1 LDCER
6 FDRDSLE
13 LLYDELDDVSASA
26 LRRHVA
32 QCPRC
37 QPTWQR
43 LLLVRTAARIPL
55 EAPEPDLLS
64 DVLSRQK
71 SARRTAP
78 LAERLG
84 HFVSIMAEYA
94 MRPQL
99 AMAALLVLMVGSSLV
114 FVRSGPGRGDQVR
127 VREVGSPSADGPN
140 VHGEATPPPAPRD
153 EPHSGLTELT
163 ESSRA
168 NQVVAKEEGESAKRA
183 PSAAPSTD
191 SPVLPPTYEEAM
203 RAYQDGRYAEAE
215 RLFGEVSKTGGE
227 KAGAAALHEAHA
239 ARNGSGCQ
247 RAASYYDEVALR
259 FGGSSVANE
268 AAWHAALCYRALG
281 QTERARVH
289 LERLRSMPAYQA
301 RVEKLLHPN
310 DSDLVAARS
319 ARASNAE
326 SAEAPAKA
334 ASAPSASANVD
345 AQPAAATKPSSPSQ
359 PAAKQPKDASTG
371 RSGL

>member
-1 LDCER
+1 LNCER
-6 FDRDSLE
+6 FDQDSLE

-32 QCPRC
+32 ACPRC
-37 QPTWQR
+37 QPTWQK
-43 LLLVRTAARIPL
+43 LVLVRAAARIPL

-78 LAERLG
+78 LGERVG

-127 VREVGSPSADGPN
+127 VREVGSPSADGPTARSELN
-140 VHGEATPPPAPRD
+140 PPLGPQD
-153 EPHSGLTELT
+153 EPHSGLTRLEAEAT
-163 ESSRA
+163 RPSEVS
-168 NQVVAKEEGESAKRA
+168 AKDGATAAKRA
-183 PSAAPSTD
+183 FSTAPSTSD
-191 SPVLPPTYEEAM
+191 LVLPPTYEEAM

-259 FGGSSVANE
+259 FEGSSVASE

-281 QTERARVH
+281 QSERARAH
-289 LERLRSMPAYQA
+289 LERLRSEPAYQA

-310 DSDLVAARS
+310 DSALVATRAARLS
-319 ARASNAE
+319 ETS
-326 SAEAPAKA
+326 SAEARPT
-334 ASAPSASANVD
+334 ASAPADMKAKPV
-345 AQPAAATKPSSPSQ
+345 APAKPSSPSAKPAASQ
-359 PAAKQPKDASTG
+359 PAGKSQELG
-371 RSGL
+371 GL